1 MLKLLGIGPG
11 STEREGI
18 EGLVGSM
25 LMHLCFFFGS
35 LFLNWFHFFV
45 SLEMSS

>member
-18 EGLVGSM
+18 EALVGSM
-25 LMHLCFFFGS
+25 LMHLCFFFWFS
-35 LFLNWFHFFV
+35 FLELV
-45 SLEMSS
+45 SLLGFS